1 MSYDTE
7 NQSIKIEGGADDG
20 ARRSVLSKELVTG
33 IIDDV
38 RTPYEGFLRTAKSL
52 GDRPCLGTRGG
63 PDNKYQWIT
72 YGEVNERSTNLGSGL
87 VHLGCQPSQNTFIGI
102 YGPNCV
108 EWDLADLA
116 CQMHSMISVPIYDTH
131 GAEGCIYIINH
142 ADIET
147 IICNG
152 SKLRFLFDNAK
163 QCEKL
168 KRIVKMD
175 GPVTE
180 EEKKEADSLGI
191 TILNILEVEQ
201 MGGNSP
207 HQKTPGKPEDIM
219 TICYTSGTTGTP
231 KGAMMTNANMN
242 SEMAAIQMQYE
253 AAGIQLN
260 ENDCII
266 SYLPLAHMYERIAQA
281 LCFFNGVRIGF
292 YQGDVKLLL
301 SDIQELKPTIFP
313 SVPRLLTRVYD
324 KVMAQVSQS
333 KIKSWIFRRALSS
346 KEADLKRGI
355 IKGDT
360 IWDRTVF
367 KKIKMVLGGNVRL
380 ITTGAAPI
388 SSKVMTFLRCVLGSC
403 YVVEGYGQTE
413 NAAGA
418 TITWLTDTS
427 TGHVGAPLPCNLVKL
442 VDIPEKECYSKDG
455 RGEVCLKGPN
465 VFIGY
470 LKAPEKTAE
479 TIDKDGW
486 LHTGDIGEW
495 LPNGTLKIVDRVKHI
510 FKLAQGEYVAPEK
523 IENVYVRSP
532 FVAQTFVHGDS
543 LRSYVVA
550 IVIPDQ
556 EVLEPWA
563 KSKKIPGD
571 FGELCDNEDVKK
583 AILDDITMK
592 GNEGKLNSF
601 EQVKAIHLHKEL
613 FSVENGFL
621 TPTFKTKRAIV
632 AKAFEQKFQELYE
645 EVDKRLQLR
654 RLTSFE
660 IQQVV

>member
-1 MSYDTE
+1 MSLDLE
-7 NQSIKIEGGADDG
+7 NQSIKVEGGVDHG
-20 ARRSVLSKELVTG
+20 ARRSVLRKELVSR
-33 IIDDV
+33 IYDDV
-38 RTPYEGFLRTAKSL
+38 TTPYEGFLRTVRNS

-72 YGEVNERSTNLGSGL
+72 YEEVHERATNLGSGL
-87 VHLGCQPSQNTFIGI
+87 VHLGCQPSQNTFVGI
-102 YGPNCV
+102 YGPNCT

-116 CQMHSMISVPIYDTH
+116 CQMYSMISVPIYDTH
-131 GAEGCIYIINH
+131 GVEGCVYIINH

-147 IICNG
+147 IFCNG
-152 SKLRFLFDNAK
+152 NKLRFLFDNAK

-168 KRIVKMD
+168 KRIIKIDEPVK
-175 GPVTE
+175 E

-191 TILNILEVEQ
+191 TLLYILEVQQ
-201 MGGNSP
+201 MGTNSP
-207 HQKTPGKPEDIM
+207 HPRTPGKPDDIM
-219 TICYTSGTTGTP
+219 TVCYTSGTTGTP
-231 KGAMMTNANMN
+231 KGAMMTHGNINAVA
-242 SEMAAIQMQYE
+242 SAIQVHYE
-253 AAGIQLN
+253 ASGIKMTP
-260 ENDCII
+260 EDCMI
-266 SYLPLAHMYERIAQA
+266 SYLPLAHMYERLAQA
-281 LCFFNGVRIGF
+281 LCFLNGMRIGF
-292 YQGDVKLLL
+292 FRGDVKLLL
-301 SDIQELKPTIFP
+301 DDIQELKPTIFP

-333 KIKSWIFRRALSS
+333 KFKNWLFHKALHS

-355 IKGDT
+355 IRGDT
-360 IWDRTVF
+360 FWDRTVF
-367 KKIKMVLGGNVRL
+367 KKIKMVLGGNVRV
-380 ITTGAAPI
+380 ITTGAAPL

-413 NAAGA
+413 NAGA
-418 TITWLTDTS
+418 STFTAINDTT
-427 TGHVGAPLPCNLVKL
+427 TGHVGPPLCCNLVKV
-442 VDIPEKECYSKDG
+442 VDVPEKECYTKDG
-455 RGEVCLKGPN
+455 RGEVCLKGTN
-465 VFIGY
+465 VFLGY

-523 IENVYVRSP
+523 IENIYLRSR
-532 FVAQTFVHGDS
+532 FVAQAFVYGDS
-543 LRSYVVA
+543 LRSFVVG

-563 KSKKIPGD
+563 RSKKIPGD
-571 FGELCDNEDVKK
+571 FAELCDNEEVRK
-583 AILDDITMK
+583 AIFDDMKGK

-601 EQVKAIHLHKEL
+601 EQVKAIRLHKEL

-621 TPTFKTKRAIV
+621 TPTFKTKRALV
-632 AKAFEQKFQELYE
+632 EKAFKETFQDLYE
-645 EVDKRLQLR
+645 EVDQKMKFVRS
-654 RLTSFE
+654 TSFE